1 MKVMRSDNGTNFVGV
16 NNELSLCIKQ
26 IDQIKVHKFSKY
38 QNLEW
43 ILNLP
48 ASPWMGGVWESLVK
62 SVKTGIKTIIKD
74 CIFTDE
80 SLQTLLCEVE
90 QVLNGHRLTS
100 ISDDIPDFD
109 PRSKLKKEMEIS
121 SGCNGSALEKMGT

>member
-1 MKVMRSDNGTNFVGV
+1 MRSDNGTNFVGV

-43 ILNLP
+43 ILNP
-48 ASPWMGGVWESLVK
+48 RASPWMGGVWESLVK
-62 SVKTGIKTIIKD
+62 SVKTGLKPIIKD

-90 QVLNGHRLTS
+90 QVLNGRRLTS
-100 ISDDIPDFD
+100 ISDDIPDFE

-121 SGCNGSALEKMGT
+121 SGCNENVLEKMGT